1 LVLAEEGDEVDEAD
15 GADGFDEVGEID
27 EIEGAD
33 EPAGAWKEELEAVI
47 QEEGFDEALVGF
59 AV

>member
-1 LVLAEEGDEVDEAD
+1 MAEEGDGVD
-15 GADGFDEVGEID
+15 GIDEVGEVD

-33 EPAGAWKEELEAVI
+33 EPAGAWKVEVEAAI

-59 AV
+59 AA